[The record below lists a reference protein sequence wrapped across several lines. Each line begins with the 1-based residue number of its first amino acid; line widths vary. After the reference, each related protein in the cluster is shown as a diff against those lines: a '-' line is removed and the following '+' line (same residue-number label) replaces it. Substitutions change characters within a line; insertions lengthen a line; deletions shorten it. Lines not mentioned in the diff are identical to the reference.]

1 MIGPEALV
9 LLTVSGALFA
19 VGLVCLISRA
29 HLVKMVIGLEILG
42 KGVSLVFVTA
52 GYLNGNVGMSQ
63 AVVFT
68 LIIIEAVVA
77 GVALA
82 LVILAKQGVLK
93 LASSGHEEHGSTL
106 RRVVEISG
114 AALLFLFGLV
124 FFLAQL

>member
-9 LLTVSGALFA
+9 LLSVAGALFA
-19 VGLVCLISRA
+19 IGLVCLIARSN
-29 HLVKMVIGLEILG
+29 LVKMVIGLEILG

-52 GYLNGNVGMSQ
+52 GYLNGDVGTSQ

-82 LVILAKQGVLK
+82 LVILAKRTWG
-93 LASSGHEEHGSTL
+93 TL
-106 RRVVEISG
+106 DIATITRKVRG
-114 AALLFLFGLV
+114 GDL
-124 FFLAQL
+124 

>member
-1 MIGPEALV
+1 MIGPEALI

-19 VGLVCLISRA
+19 VGLMCLIARA
-29 HLVKMVIGLEILG
+29 NLVKMVIGLEILG

-52 GYLNGNVGMSQ
+52 GYLNGNVGTSQ

-82 LVILAKQGVLK
+82 LVILAKRTGGNLDI
-93 LASSGHEEHGSTL
+93 ASITRKGRGGG
-106 RRVVEISG
+106 R
-114 AALLFLFGLV
+114 
-124 FFLAQL
+124 